1 MLLALDS
8 NTGINSVAQ
17 FFTVLLI
24 FIGVLALTYFS
35 TKWIATYQKGKMFS
49 NNITVI
55 ETYKI
60 TANKFLQIVKIGGKF
75 FAIAIAKDSVTFL
88 GELSEDDLTLPEVS
102 GESISPDFSA
112 ILEKAKKF
120 KIKK

>member
-24 FIGVLALTYFS
+24 FIGVLALTYLS

-102 GESISPDFSA
+102 GESISPDFSS

>member
-8 NTGINSVAQ
+8 NTGINSVTQ

-102 GESISPDFSA
+102 GESISPDFSS

>member
-75 FAIAIAKDSVTFL
+75 FVIAIAKDSVTFL

-102 GESISPDFSA
+102 GESISPDFRS
-112 ILEKAKKF
+112 ILEKAKKI